1 MNNEQLQGLEQKA
14 LAAAQVLAKTRQEI
28 LGNRLLS
35 SADRDQQ
42 LANARLHFYAETR
55 DIPGKL
61 KTVEVP
67 TTTRA
72 ELTDKKR
79 QALLDAHSK
88 RIEDAG
94 QQSLNAVLEQIVQTG
109 DPGELEVIASPDG
122 LDRLSK
128 SLQGSGESRQQIDQ
142 LLSLVKGAAEKRQAG
157 NAAKPSDE
165 TQLLSF
171 YTQTLPA
178 FIEDINTALVDGTR
192 VVMLPAKPGSDDEPQ
207 VIDFAAPVQG

>member
-1 MNNEQLQGLEQKA
+1 MNNDQLQGLEQKA

-35 SADRDQQ
+35 SADRDRQ
-42 LANARLHFYAETR
+42 LANARLHFYAE
-55 DIPGKL
+55 
-61 KTVEVP
+61 
-67 TTTRA
+67 TRA

-79 QALLDAHSK
+79 QALLDAYRK
-88 RIEDAG
+88 RIEKAG
-94 QQSLNAVLEQIVQTG
+94 TQSLNVVLEQIVQTG
-109 DPGELEVIASPDG
+109 DLGELEVIASPDG

-142 LLSLVKGAAEKRQAG
+142 LLSLVKGAAEKRQVG
-157 NAAKPSDE
+157 NAVQPSDE

-192 VVMLPAKPGSDDEPQ
+192 VVILPAKPGSDDEPQ
-207 VIDFAAPVQG
+207 VIDFAAPAQG

>member
-35 SADRDQQ
+35 SADRDRQ

-61 KTVEVP
+61 KAVEVP

-79 QALLDAHSK
+79 QALLDAYSK
-88 RIEDAG
+88 RIEKAG
-94 QQSLNAVLEQIVQTG
+94 TQSLHAVLE
-109 DPGELEVIASPDG
+109 
-122 LDRLSK
+122 
-128 SLQGSGESRQQIDQ
+128 
-142 LLSLVKGAAEKRQAG
+142 
-157 NAAKPSDE
+157 
-165 TQLLSF
+165 
-171 YTQTLPA
+171 
-178 FIEDINTALVDGTR
+178 
-192 VVMLPAKPGSDDEPQ
+192 
-207 VIDFAAPVQG
+207 